1 MSHSAPDTRLPAA
14 TTCYFTL
21 KLPAYSSLEV
31 MTQKMRYVIAN
42 CAEIDADFAVT
53 TQSADLEN

>member
-1 MSHSAPDTRLPAA
+1 MSHSQPNTRLPAA

-21 KLPAYSSLEV
+21 KLPNYTTVEV
-31 MTQKMRYVIAN
+31 LKEKLRYVINN

-53 TQSADLEN
+53 STPDI